1 MADVNNKLVLTVEE
15 RTVFYINAD
24 NQKRAAEVRQFDP
37 IYGYLLL
44 LDPFTNEEIDFGW
57 DQVSKKWKALTDD
70 EREEWNVKA
79 SEFNEQNNNLA
90 KIYFESDNI
99 VVYVINNQETNIG

>member
-1 MADVNNKLVLTVEE
+1 MTLNKLGLTIEE

-24 NQKRAAEVRQFDP
+24 NKKRAAEIRQFDP

-57 DQVSKKWKALTDD
+57 DQVSKKWKATGKYSSYEALVEIDNQTPIDKQTDS
-70 EREEWNVKA
+70 NVPDKA
-79 SEFNEQNNNLA
+79 ITVSRFPA
-90 KIYFESDNI
+90 
-99 VVYVINNQETNIG
+99 